1 MRFVSTLTTL
11 EFVVYIAHAE
21 LRVYIEVSRFDRVEY
36 LKRNMMSLAYM
47 YDCKAF
53 AILTFL
59 ISATPMHVQGNILT
73 FYGLEVP
80 VFDFALARTNCCCPF
95 ASGYC

>member
-1 MRFVSTLTTL
+1 MRFEFVSTLTTL

-53 AILTFL
+53 AILTFF
-59 ISATPMHVQGNILT
+59 NI
-73 FYGLEVP
+73 GHSNARARQH
-80 VFDFALARTNCCCPF
+80 FDILRIGGTCLRFCP
-95 ASGYC
+95 CTH